1 MDPQLL
7 AVLREITTTLQTI
20 AHDMHWWFTLNL
32 WIALTTLMA
41 LCLVWWRLSLRL
53 DARHDEG
60 RKALAD
66 LHATSQAIVAQT
78 AEVLR
83 RTPPQEG

>member
-7 AVLREITTTLQTI
+7 DVLTTI
-20 AHDMHWWFTLNL
+20 AQNQQRTFVIT
-32 WIALTTLMA
+32 IAAA
-41 LCLVWWRLSLRL
+41 LVYLAGLVIVAWRLDQR
-53 DARHDEG
+53 AERRFDEG

-78 AEVLR
+78 AELLR
-83 RTPPQEG
+83 RSA

>member
-7 AVLREITTTLQTI
+7 AVLRELQGTLQTI
-20 AHDMHWWFTLNL
+20 AQNQQQTFVVT
-32 WIALTTLMA
+32 IAFACVYLLA
-41 LCLVWWRLSLRL
+41 LCLVAWRLDR
-53 DARHDEG
+53 RMERRFDEG

-78 AEVLR
+78 AELLR
-83 RTPPQEG
+83 RTAP

>member
-7 AVLREITTTLQTI
+7 DVLTTI
-20 AHDMHWWFTLNL
+20 AQNQQRTFV
-32 WIALTTLMA
+32 LTTLAA
-41 LCLVWWRLSLRL
+41 LVYLAGLIIVAWRLDYR
-53 DARHDEG
+53 AERRFDEG

-78 AEVLR
+78 AELLR
-83 RTPPQEG
+83 RTAP